1 MENNSVPSMPPGE
14 KLNKFHAQSLY
25 ISFFAYTF
33 DILSFVALTF
43 VSVEAAKAIYPSAR
57 LGVSLIIF
65 WGGFAAGSVTR
76 PIGAAIFGHDTDARG
91 RKRSLYIN
99 ILGSSIFTALLAAT
113 PTYAS
118 VGILSPVIFISLRL
132 VGGVFIGG
140 LISGGLVFGPE
151 NFPDRYRGFLTG
163 FAESGGSW
171 AHVIGAA
178 WLLMIS
184 FIFATTAS
192 LDSFGWRIMF
202 LVSLLPLLLILPV
215 LVKTPE
221 SNIYQLARKK
231 RKTTKNPLKT
241 LVAEKKSIR
250 KVFMLS
256 LIMSIGLLGYDN
268 MTENQFPTFLLSFN
282 KVSPHLLSE
291 IVLIGALAGVVGSIL
306 GGYISQYTGRKPLS
320 IVGGVV
326 LIGISYLYIHLGT
339 LGPTAYF
346 AIVGTLMPLYFF
358 SSVSKADFSIYLNE
372 AFPTSVRG
380 SALSLNWNLG
390 YGIAGIWPIVV
401 SAVLAIY
408 GIKVYPITA
417 AVTVALLGVMYLIG
431 TLFSKETK
439 GNILREKEELLSEP
453 DSS

>member
-1 MENNSVPSMPPGE
+1 M
-14 KLNKFHAQSLY
+14 
-25 ISFFAYTF
+25 
-33 DILSFVALTF
+33 
-43 VSVEAAKAIYPSAR
+43 
-57 LGVSLIIF
+57 
-65 WGGFAAGSVTR
+65 
-76 PIGAAIFGHDTDARG
+76 
-91 RKRSLYIN
+91 
-99 ILGSSIFTALLAAT
+99 
-113 PTYAS
+113 
-118 VGILSPVIFISLRL
+118 
-132 VGGVFIGG
+132 
-140 LISGGLVFGPE
+140 
-151 NFPDRYRGFLTG
+151 TG

-184 FIFATTAS
+184 FIFATTS
-192 LDSFGWRIMF
+192 SFDTIGWRIMF
-202 LVSLLPLLLILPV
+202 LVSILPLVLILPV

-282 KVSPHLLSE
+282 KVPHSLLAE
-291 IVLIGALAGVVGSIL
+291 IVLVGALAGVIGSIL
-306 GGYISQYTGRKPLS
+306 GGVISQYTGRKPLS
-320 IVGGVV
+320 IVGGIV
-326 LIGISYLYIHLGT
+326 LIAISYLYIHLGT
-339 LGPTAYF
+339 LPGDAYY
-346 AIVGTLMPLYFF
+346 AIVLTLMPLYFF

-390 YGIAGIWPIVV
+390 YGIAGVWPIVV
-401 SAVLAIY
+401 SAVLAVY

-417 AVTVALLGVMYLIG
+417 AVTIALLGLMYLIG

-439 GNILREKEELLSEP
+439 GNILKEKEEMMSEP

>member
-1 MENNSVPSMPPGE
+1 MENNVNSSQPPGE
-14 KLNKFHAQSLY
+14 KLDRYHGQALY

-43 VSVEAAKAIYPSAR
+43 VSVQAAKAIYPSST
-57 LGVSLIIF
+57 LGISLIIF

-76 PIGAAIFGHDTDARG
+76 PIGAAIFGHDTDAKG
-91 RKRSLYIN
+91 RKRTLYIN

-118 VGILSPVIFISLRL
+118 VGIYSPIIFIGLRL
-132 VGGVFIGG
+132 IGGVFIGG
-140 LISGGLVFGPE
+140 LIAGGLVFGPE
-151 NFPDRYRGFLTG
+151 NFPDRFRGLLTG

-184 FIFATTAS
+184 FIFATTS
-192 LDSFGWRIMF
+192 SFDTIGWRIMF
-202 LVSLLPLLLILPV
+202 LVSILPLVLILPV

-282 KVSPHLLSE
+282 KVPHSLLAE
-291 IVLIGALAGVVGSIL
+291 IVLVGALAGVIGSIL
-306 GGYISQYTGRKPLS
+306 GGVISQYTGRKPLS
-320 IVGGVV
+320 IVGGIV
-326 LIGISYLYIHLGT
+326 LIAISYLYIHLGT
-339 LGPTAYF
+339 LPGDAYY
-346 AIVGTLMPLYFF
+346 AIVLTLMPLYFF

-390 YGIAGIWPIVV
+390 YGIAGVWPIVV
-401 SAVLAIY
+401 SAVLAVY

-417 AVTVALLGVMYLIG
+417 AVTIALLGLMYLIG

-439 GNILREKEELLSEP
+439 GNILKEKEEMMSEP